1 MLSRVADSLFW
12 MSRYI
17 ERAENNARMLD
28 VNLQMMLDVEGF
40 SEGDAAD
47 HWLPIINSL
56 EDTEMFYSIHKRA
69 DGDAVAEFVTFER
82 RNPGSIC
89 SCLAFAR
96 ENARTVREQ
105 ISSEMWEQIN
115 KVYLF
120 VRSDEARKLYR
131 SSPYEFYKMIVEGS
145 YLFQGV
151 TDTSMSHGEGWDFIQ
166 LGKFIERA
174 DRSSRILDIKYHIL
188 LPQGE
193 EVGGNVD
200 TVQWMAVLR
209 SCSANEAYRKVH
221 VGQVHPWQVAEFLIT
236 NDEFPR
242 SIRFCVDQ
250 LDSALHRIS
259 GTMGSHYGNEAERL
273 SGRLRSH
280 IIYSNTNEIFDPG
293 LHQYLD
299 DIQLKL
305 NEISDAVYQLYAA
318 NPHPD
323 IEAQIAAFLASSKEQ

>member
-40 SEGDAAD
+40 DDRDVAE

-56 EDTEMFYSIHKRA
+56 EDTEVFYSIHKKPDA
-69 DGDAVAEFVTFER
+69 DSVAEFITFDR
-82 RNPGSIC
+82 RNPSSIC

-105 ISSEMWEQIN
+105 ISTEMWEEIN

-120 VRSDEARKLYR
+120 VRSDEARQLYR

-151 TDTSMSHGEGWDFIQ
+151 TDTTMSHGEGWDFIQ
-166 LGKFIERA
+166 LGKFIERG
-174 DRSSRILDIKYHIL
+174 DRTSRILDIKYHIL

-200 TVQWMAVLR
+200 TIQWMAVLR

-221 VGQVHPWQVAEFLIT
+221 VGQVHPWRVAEFLIT
-236 NDEFPR
+236 DERFPR
-242 SIRFCVDQ
+242 SIRFCVDH
-250 LDSALHRIS
+250 LDAALHRIS
-259 GTMGSHYGNEAERL
+259 GTQGAHFGNEAERL

-280 IIYSNTNEIFDPG
+280 IIYSKTEEILDPG

-305 NEISDAVYQLYAA
+305 NDISDAIYELYAS
-318 NPHPD
+318 NSYPD
-323 IEAQIAAFLASSKEQ
+323 MEAQIAAFLATKEQ